1 MCTPT
6 PNALGEGRYLP
17 VIYLTVICL
26 TVIYLTVISPSIP
39 GCNVHLYL

>member
-17 VIYLTVICL
+17 VICL